1 MRTGLDSRTGRVLTD
16 WEHCAQSIMTIVT
29 TAIGSR
35 TLARSFGSGAPGLL
49 DRPQTAPAIMAHFM
63 AIAEALR
70 KWEPGFR
77 LRQVKATRL
86 GPDGVAG
93 FALSGDFYPRGHLG
107 DYSLVVPMRSLSASV
122 SPGFT
127 QTVLA

>member
-1 MRTGLDSRTGRVLTD
+1 MRTGIDRNTGAVLTG
-16 WEHCAQSIMTIVT
+16 WGHCVQSILDIVS

-35 TLARSFGSGAPGLL
+35 VIARPYGSDGPDMI
-49 DRPQTAPAIMAHFM
+49 DRPQSPPSIVAHWS

-77 LRQVKATRL
+77 LKQVAATRL

-93 FALSGDFYPRGHLG
+93 FALAGDYYPNGHLG
-107 DYSLVVPMRSLSASV
+107 DYSVVVPM
-122 SPGFT
+122 
-127 QTVLA
+127 QTVNVALPAMFA